1 MHPYTDEFDIALL
14 YYLSPRKLVLHVYH
28 NEIYTYTSLI
38 WPFWFPRKIGV
49 ICKVILSII
58 TETNFTRK
66 KGEHIILVM
75 PVKVVKW
82 SLLHSVPNNGF

>member
-1 MHPYTDEFDIALL
+1 
-14 YYLSPRKLVLHVYH
+14 
-28 NEIYTYTSLI
+28 
-38 WPFWFPRKIGV
+38 
-49 ICKVILSII
+49 VILSII

-82 SLLHSVPNNGF
+82 SLLHGVPNNGF